1 MRGWAII
8 VAALALALM
17 PAAGGRAAAG
27 DAVQAVPDGQ
37 TLAMADGATV
47 RLAAIAVPG
56 VDATPRGADAR
67 LAEAARRRIAALA
80 AAGPGTRAAA
90 RAVRGGRG
98 VAQVTAADGTWLQ
111 RALVGDGLARVAP
124 TPDDGPAV
132 PGLYAAE
139 AAARAARRGLWAVEF
154 YRVRTPAEAG
164 GLLDRFAVV
173 EGTVREAKTVS
184 GRALLFFAD
193 GGGRGFTVTIAP
205 ASMKRFRGAGLAPAR
220 YAGRTV
226 RVRGW
231 VGEFRGPQI
240 EVTHPA
246 QIEVLDP

>member
-1 MRGWAII
+1 MRGRALIA
-8 VAALALALM
+8 AALALALAL
-17 PAAGGRAAAG
+17 AAAGRAAAA

-37 TLAMADGATV
+37 TLTLAAGATV

-56 VDATPRGADAR
+56 VDAAPRGADAR
-67 LAEAARRRIAALA
+67 LAEAARRRIAALV
-80 AAGPGTRAAA
+80 AAGPVTLAAA
-90 RAVRGGRG
+90 RTDRWGRT

-124 TPDDGPAV
+124 APDDGPAV
-132 PGLYAAE
+132 PDLYAAE
-139 AAARAARRGLWAVEF
+139 AAARTARRGLWAVDF
-154 YRVRTPAEAG
+154 YRVRAPAEAG

-173 EGTVREAKTVS
+173 EGTVREAKVVS

-193 GGGRGFTVTIAP
+193 VGTRGFSVTVAP
-205 ASMKRFRGAGLAPAR
+205 AHMKRFRAAGVAPANL
-220 YAGRTV
+220 AGRRV

-231 VGEFRGPQI
+231 VGEYRGPQI

-246 QIEVLDP
+246 QIEVLDR